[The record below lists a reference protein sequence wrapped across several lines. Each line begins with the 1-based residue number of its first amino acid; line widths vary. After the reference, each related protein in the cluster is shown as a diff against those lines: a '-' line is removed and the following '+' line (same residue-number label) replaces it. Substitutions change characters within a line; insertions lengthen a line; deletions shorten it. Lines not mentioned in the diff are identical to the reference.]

1 MAGELLLQHMYSGR
15 PFYRPAINKLIQH
28 PAGQVQ
34 LLAQH
39 GRHFDGK
46 RVVAYQMQLY
56 GSAGG
61 KILPG
66 YRERRH
72 TGNCPVLPEKPHV
85 QSMLCGQLPVI
96 VVITFQEV
104 RIYADGPDAGADG
117 QVPRCV
123 TVQTSV
129 DEPYVKMLPLRIHPE
144 LSGAP
149 IFSFCAA
156 AFAISKYGRKFTLDI
171 PHDSLQFTQS
181 FRSVKL

>member
-1 MAGELLLQHMYSGR
+1 MAVRFLLQYIYPGC
-15 PFYRPAINKLIQH
+15 PFYRPVIDKLVQL

-46 RVVAYQMQLY
+46 RVLAYQMQFY
-56 GSAGG
+56 GFAGG

-66 YRERRH
+66 YRERRR
-72 TGNCPVLPEKPHV
+72 TRDGSIMPKKPHV

-104 RIYADGPDAGADG
+104 RIYAGGTDAGADR

-123 TVQTSV
+123 TVRTSI
-129 DEPYVKMLPLRIHPE
+129 DEPYVKMLPLSIHPE
-144 LSGAP
+144 LSGAH
-149 IFSFCAA
+149 IFSFRAA
-156 AFAISKYGRKFTLDI
+156 AFAVSKYGRQFTLDI
-171 PHDSLQFTQS
+171 PYDSFQFTQS